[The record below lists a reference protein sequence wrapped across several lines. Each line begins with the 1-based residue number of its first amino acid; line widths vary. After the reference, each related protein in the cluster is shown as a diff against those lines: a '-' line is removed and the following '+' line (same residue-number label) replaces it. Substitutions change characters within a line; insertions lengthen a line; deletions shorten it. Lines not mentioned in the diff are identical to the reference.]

1 MNVIATLA
9 LLLSP
14 DAAFESGGVRVEGSL
29 IQGPVLQVKEVGGRM
44 MLVSGAVVEA
54 IGGELHVTVA
64 ADRVLVLEPGIRAT
78 RRDDGILLSAHG
90 KRSFILGDHA
100 VAGPTLISVSA
111 EGWTWAEISIKSNEL
126 RAALPRKG
134 AVVQD
139 TPEDAEEDVPQDT
152 PEDAI
157 KKMTESADEARKHL
171 KLPSQSSDVTIRFR
185 RVFTGDPSV
194 VGKGVDSDT
203 IRPLNQVSPIGP

>member
-1 MNVIATLA
+1 MNVIATLV

-14 DAAFESGGVRVEGSL
+14 DAAFEADGIRIEGSL
-29 IQGPVLQVKEVGGRM
+29 IQGPVLQVKEVGGHM

-54 IGGELHVTVA
+54 IGGALRVTVA
-64 ADRVLVLEPGIRAT
+64 ANRVLVLEPGIRAT
-78 RRDDGILLSAHG
+78 RREDGILLSAHG
-90 KRSFILGDHA
+90 KRSFVLGDHV

-111 EGWTWAEISIKSNEL
+111 EGWTWAEISIKANEL

-139 TPEDAEEDVPQDT
+139 TPEDVPQDT

-171 KLPSQSSDVTIRFR
+171 KLRSQSSDATIRFR

-194 VGKGVDSDT
+194 VGKGADYD
-203 IRPLNQVSPIGP
+203 IIKELNQVSPIVP